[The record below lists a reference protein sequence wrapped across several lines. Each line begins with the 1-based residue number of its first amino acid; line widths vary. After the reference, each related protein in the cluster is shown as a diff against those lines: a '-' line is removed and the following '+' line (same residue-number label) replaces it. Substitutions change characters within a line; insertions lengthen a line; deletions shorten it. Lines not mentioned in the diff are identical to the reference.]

1 MNTAAIDVGNNEIS
15 PTALIEIIE
24 DLGFDASLLEV
35 EKEPGEADLDTCGPN
50 DLDKDSQRKLMLQ
63 VNDADLRLL
72 TSTNTTT
79 ILNTLQ
85 SFRGVISATF
95 SGFQKNSDYVFFNI
109 TIDEGLVGPRALV
122 ALLEKSFNVHTT
134 VTSMGGFMMA
144 GRMLKMQQK
153 EQRKHFY
160 RLLIA
165 AVVTGPLLIIA
176 MALPM
181 VMEAKMYLDILIM
194 KGLNVYGLVLFVLA
208 SIVQW
213 YSGWAFHRKAFLS
226 MLAGSLGMDFLI
238 SSGTIAAYTFSL
250 FGLVQGMVTGKIHN
264 EDVEFFETAAV
275 LIAVVI
281 LGKYLECYAKGQTAL
296 AIHRLTNLR
305 ATRARLVRSGDEG
318 LDDESII
325 RSEVDDFVTGPSS
338 AGDILIDASL
348 LQKGDII
355 RLVEG
360 ESAPSDGILLT
371 NSMGMDESMLT
382 GESRLMSKKVGDTI
396 FGGSMV
402 IEGSGEMIVTACG
415 DSSTLGRIVSSVQA
429 AQGSKPP
436 IQEVADRIAF
446 YFVPAVAVF
455 SLSTFIVWL
464 VAGAFGVVPQEWF
477 VEKNP
482 NGNYILFAFVFALAV
497 WVSACPCAFGLAT
510 PTAILV
516 STGIA
521 AKLGILVRKGAALQY
536 ASEVNTVV
544 FDKTGTLTLGKTTVC
559 DYIVMPT
566 EVREDKWRLLKL
578 LLAAESSSSHPLA
591 KGISDYCTEELNKH
605 EEIETLDS
613 SDVKDSEVDPNFCQ
627 LPKIDEGESEDGD
640 HSELNL
646 SGIRIDEVIGLP
658 PNSVGSQLSNM
669 DKRELGSSFYMKSE
683 ATQYTTLVV
692 PGQGIKLTISSNPD
706 PTGADE
712 KKAEDDVP
720 DLVVLV
726 GSQDLLNGHGI
737 ALTAKEMAIAAGL
750 RVGGKVALF
759 MAVGGVLRVILGV
772 SDMVRPDA
780 AAVVA
785 TLKSQGVRCYM
796 VTGDQRATA
805 LAIGHVVGIPSSMV
819 FAGAKPEEKEKF
831 IHKLQQGG
839 RKVAFIGDGTNDSPA
854 LARANV
860 GFAMAGGTDI
870 AIEAGDIV
878 LCKNDLTSMV
888 TAIHLARKTMQ
899 RIRMNYFWALL
910 YNVVLI
916 PVSAGVLYPSNQFAL
931 MPMLAAAAMALSSVS
946 IVLSSLLLL
955 LYSPPRL
962 KGANKGSKKAQ
973 ADPKVA
979 EKPLNGDSISL
990 TIKLCDCPTSLAPIL
1005 VEEKG
1010 CCRKITES
1018 FMSGVSYY
1026 CDDETL
1032 IYSSDPSH
1040 TGVRDPENGLYTEDK
1055 NLTDVERF
1063 LRSDTPVEDF
1073 KAVKARRMSPIGS
1086 SIFVSCT
1093 TPSATSMRR
1102 RTVKAVMPQDTGC
1115 GCGKENCRCG
1125 PQCQCGAPRH

>member
-1 MNTAAIDVGNNEIS
+1 
-15 PTALIEIIE
+15 
-24 DLGFDASLLEV
+24 
-35 EKEPGEADLDTCGPN
+35 
-50 DLDKDSQRKLMLQ
+50 
-63 VNDADLRLL
+63 
-72 TSTNTTT
+72 
-79 ILNTLQ
+79 
-85 SFRGVISATF
+85 
-95 SGFQKNSDYVFFNI
+95 
-109 TIDEGLVGPRALV
+109 
-122 ALLEKSFNVHTT
+122 
-134 VTSMGGFMMA
+134 
-144 GRMLKMQQK
+144 
-153 EQRKHFY
+153 
-160 RLLIA
+160 
-165 AVVTGPLLIIA
+165 
-176 MALPM
+176 
-181 VMEAKMYLDILIM
+181 
-194 KGLNVYGLVLFVLA
+194 
-208 SIVQW
+208 
-213 YSGWAFHRKAFLS
+213 
-226 MLAGSLGMDFLI
+226 
-238 SSGTIAAYTFSL
+238 
-250 FGLVQGMVTGKIHN
+250 
-264 EDVEFFETAAV
+264 
-275 LIAVVI
+275 
-281 LGKYLECYAKGQTAL
+281 
-296 AIHRLTNLR
+296 
-305 ATRARLVRSGDEG
+305 
-318 LDDESII
+318 
-325 RSEVDDFVTGPSS
+325 
-338 AGDILIDASL
+338 
-348 LQKGDII
+348 
-355 RLVEG
+355 
-360 ESAPSDGILLT
+360 
-371 NSMGMDESMLT
+371 
-382 GESRLMSKKVGDTI
+382 
-396 FGGSMV
+396 
-402 IEGSGEMIVTACG
+402 
-415 DSSTLGRIVSSVQA
+415 
-429 AQGSKPP
+429 
-436 IQEVADRIAF
+436 
-446 YFVPAVAVF
+446 
-455 SLSTFIVWL
+455 
-464 VAGAFGVVPQEWF
+464 
-477 VEKNP
+477 
-482 NGNYILFAFVFALAV
+482 
-497 WVSACPCAFGLAT
+497 
-510 PTAILV
+510 
-516 STGIA
+516 
-521 AKLGILVRKGAALQY
+521 
-536 ASEVNTVV
+536 
-544 FDKTGTLTLGKTTVC
+544 
-559 DYIVMPT
+559 
-566 EVREDKWRLLKL
+566 
-578 LLAAESSSSHPLA
+578 
-591 KGISDYCTEELNKH
+591 
-605 EEIETLDS
+605 
-613 SDVKDSEVDPNFCQ
+613 
-627 LPKIDEGESEDGD
+627 
-640 HSELNL
+640 
-646 SGIRIDEVIGLP
+646 
-658 PNSVGSQLSNM
+658 
-669 DKRELGSSFYMKSE
+669 MKSE

-737 ALTAKEMAIAAGL
+737 ALTAKDMAIAAGL

-910 YNVVLI
+910 YNIILLPI
-916 PVSAGVLYPSNQFAL
+916 SAGVLYPTYHIAL
-931 MPMLAAAAMALSSVS
+931 VPMLAGGAMALSSVS

-962 KGANKGSKKAQ
+962 KGAKNSSKKTP
-973 ADPKVA
+973 ADPKLA
-979 EKPLNGDSISL
+979 EKPLTGDSISL

-1010 CCRKITES
+1010 CCRKITDC
-1018 FMSGVSYY
+1018 FKSGVSYY

-1040 TGVRDPENGLYTEDK
+1040 TGVRDPENGLYTEEK